1 MERIGFIGVGSI
13 GAPMAR
19 SLVRAGYKVT
29 VCDKAPQAL
38 ERFEGHAFRITESP
52 RECSDN
58 EMIIVMVATD
68 SQVKDV
74 VLETDGFLDA
84 VDPRRPP
91 LLAVM
96 SSVLPQTVQDLAPH
110 CAKKDVRLVDAPVS
124 GMPIAAEQG
133 KLTIMV
139 GGEEADLDEMRPVFR
154 AMGEN
159 IYHTGPLGSGA
170 ITKLVNQIIA
180 VTNLFLSVEAMLLGK
195 KLGMDL
201 HKLAAILDNSS
212 GRNLSTKDWEKG
224 RAIFEFFSQ
233 TLDLSKVMVDLSRKD
248 LENAQKLAKTVKLEC
263 PLLDHIVRAVN
274 AFSYQEIQHRWHSV
288 T

>member
-1 MERIGFIGVGSI
+1 MV
-13 GAPMAR
+13 R
-19 SLVRAGYKVT
+19 SLVRAGYQVT
-29 VCDKAPQAL
+29 VCDKSAQAL
-38 ERFEGHAFRITESP
+38 EKLKGHAFRVTENP
-52 RECSDN
+52 KDCSDS
-58 EMIIVMVATD
+58 EMIIIMVAND

-74 VLETDGFLDA
+74 VLGADGFMDA

-110 CAKKDVRLVDAPVS
+110 CAKKGVRLVDAPVS

-159 IYHTGPLGSGA
+159 IYHTGPLGSGD

-224 RAIFEFFSQ
+224 RAIFELFSQ

-248 LENAQKLAKTVKLEC
+248 LGNAQELAKSVNHEC

-274 AFSYQEIQHRWHSV
+274 GFSYQEIKERWHSV